1 MGKYFKTAFFNRWN
15 LLAFLGGIVFALI
28 SGWPDVAGPVVLA
41 GEIGYLSLLATHP
54 KFRAYV
60 DAQEAKATRAEG
72 AQQSEQMLQHIIATL
87 PRDLLDRYDA
97 LRSQCAELRHIA
109 LQLKRPGTAPA
120 ELPLEKF
127 QIAGL
132 DRLLWIYLRLLYTQ
146 CALSRFLEKTREK
159 DIQSD
164 VQRLEEQLGKLASAA
179 DPQTERMRKTL
190 EDNLQTSR
198 GRLANL
204 AKARDNFQL
213 VQLEIDRLENKIRSL
228 SEMAV
233 NRQEPEFISSQ
244 VDDVA
249 ASMLQTERT
258 MNELTFF
265 TGLDPVGEESPALL
279 QTELEETKK
288 PVRRAQNRG
297 AG

>member
-1 MGKYFKTAFFNRWN
+1 MGKYFKTAFLNRWN
-15 LLAFLGGIVFALI
+15 LLAFLGGMAFALI
-28 SGWPDVAGPVVLA
+28 SGWPDIVGPVVLA
-41 GEIGYLSLLATHP
+41 GEIGYLSLLGTHP

-60 DAQEAKATRAEG
+60 DAQQSKAARAEG
-72 AQQSEQMLQHIIATL
+72 AQQGQQMLQQIIATL

-97 LRSQCAELRHIA
+97 LRRQCAELRHIA
-109 LQLKRPGTAPA
+109 MALKRSGTAPV
-120 ELPLEKF
+120 ELPLEEF
-127 QIAGL
+127 QVAGL

-164 VQRLEEQLGKLASAA
+164 VERLEDRLGKLAAAA
-179 DPQTERMRKTL
+179 DPQTERIRRTL

-198 GRLANL
+198 GRLENL

-244 VDDVA
+244 VDHVA
-249 ASMLQTERT
+249 ESMLQTERT

-265 TGLDPVGEESPALL
+265 TGLDPVGEQSPPLL
-279 QTELEETKK
+279 QTELGTTKK
-288 PVRRAQNRG
+288 QARQAQDRTVP
-297 AG
+297 